1 MKHKSIVENVAKI
14 IFTVCAVVAIF
25 AVLSITIYMF
35 LKGAPAFFKVGVLN
49 LLFGT
54 KWAPTAADPSYGIL
68 YIILTSKKKKTKTK
82 NKKKQKAHLSAVFLT
97 DVANK
102 KLSAVVL
109 PAVDL
114 LASIP
119 SVIYGLLGLM
129 ILNPVLYK
137 LEKHIFANSATHQF
151 TGGSNLLAAIIVL
164 AIMILPTV
172 INMSVSSIQA
182 VPQQMRAASLA
193 LGATKIQTIF
203 KVTVPAAK
211 SGIMTG
217 IVLGIGRALGEAM
230 AINMVAGGTVSFPLP
245 FNSVRFLTTQL
256 VSEMGYASGL
266 HRQVLFSVGLVLFV
280 FIMIINLT
288 LMKLKKKGAVEND

>member
-68 YIILTSKKKKTKTK
+68 YIILTSILGTAVSILIGVPIALLT
-82 NKKKQKAHLSAVFLT
+82 AVFLT
-97 DVANK
+97 EVSNK
-102 KLSAVVL
+102 KLSAVVQ
-109 PAVDL
+109 PAVEL
-114 LASIP
+114 LAAIP

-211 SGIMTG
+211 SGIMTR
-217 IVLGIGRALGEAM
+217 IVLGIGRALG

>member
-68 YIILTSKKKKTKTK
+68 YIILTSIIGTAVSILIGVPIALLT
-82 NKKKQKAHLSAVFLT
+82 AVFLT
-97 DVANK
+97 EVSNK
-102 KLSAVVL
+102 KLSAVVQ
-109 PAVDL
+109 PAVEL
-114 LASIP
+114 LAAIP

-151 TGGSNLLAAIIVL
+151 TGGSNLFAAIIVL

-203 KVTVPAAK
+203 KSDGSCSKVRNHDRNCARNRSCARRSDGYQHGSRWNGKLSTSVQLSAFPYHTARQRD
-211 SGIMTG
+211 GICQRTSQTG
-217 IVLGIGRALGEAM
+217 A
-230 AINMVAGGTVSFPLP
+230 
-245 FNSVRFLTTQL
+245 FLSRSCAFCVYHDNQSHPYETQKER
-256 VSEMGYASGL
+256 SCG
-266 HRQVLFSVGLVLFV
+266 
-280 FIMIINLT
+280 
-288 LMKLKKKGAVEND
+288 K

>member
-68 YIILTSKKKKTKTK
+68 YIILTSIIGTAVSILIGVPIALLT
-82 NKKKQKAHLSAVFLT
+82 AVFLT
-97 DVANK
+97 EVSNK
-102 KLSAVVL
+102 KLSAVVQ
-109 PAVDL
+109 PAVEL
-114 LASIP
+114 LAAIP

-217 IVLGIGRALGEAM
+217 IVLGI
-230 AINMVAGGTVSFPLP
+230 VVQ
-245 FNSVRFLTTQL
+245 RFLKSSERRQRFRIFLCRIYLTQPPVQPL
-256 VSEMGYASGL
+256 VAD
-266 HRQVLFSVGLVLFV
+266 
-280 FIMIINLT
+280 IMAFAFADDRFQWLGKNP
-288 LMKLKKKGAVEND
+288 VRH

>member
-68 YIILTSKKKKTKTK
+68 YIILTSIIGTAVSILIGVPIALLT
-82 NKKKQKAHLSAVFLT
+82 AVFLT
-97 DVANK
+97 EVSNK
-102 KLSAVVL
+102 KLSAVVQ
-109 PAVDL
+109 PAVEL
-114 LASIP
+114 LAAIP

-182 VPQQMRAASLA
+182 VPQQMRADGYQHGSRWNGKLSTSVQLSAFPYHTASQRDGIRQRTSQT
-193 LGATKIQTIF
+193 GA
-203 KVTVPAAK
+203 
-211 SGIMTG
+211 
-217 IVLGIGRALGEAM
+217 
-230 AINMVAGGTVSFPLP
+230 
-245 FNSVRFLTTQL
+245 FLSRSCAFCVYHDNQPHPYETQKER
-256 VSEMGYASGL
+256 SCG
-266 HRQVLFSVGLVLFV
+266 
-280 FIMIINLT
+280 
-288 LMKLKKKGAVEND
+288 K

>member
-54 KWAPTAADPSYGIL
+54 KWAPTAAEPSYGIL
-68 YIILTSKKKKTKTK
+68 YIILTSIIGTAVSILIGVPIALLT
-82 NKKKQKAHLSAVFLT
+82 AVFLT
-97 DVANK
+97 EVSNK
-102 KLSAVVL
+102 KLSAVVQ
-109 PAVDL
+109 PAVEL
-114 LASIP
+114 LAAIP

-172 INMSVSSIQA
+172 INMSVS
-182 VPQQMRAASLA
+182 
-193 LGATKIQTIF
+193 IF
-203 KVTVPAAK
+203 RVTVPAAK

>member
-68 YIILTSKKKKTKTK
+68 YIILTSIIGTAVSILIGVPIALLT
-82 NKKKQKAHLSAVFLT
+82 AVFLT
-97 DVANK
+97 EVSNK
-102 KLSAVVL
+102 KLSAVVQ
-109 PAVDL
+109 PAVEL
-114 LASIP
+114 LAAIP

-151 TGGSNLLAAIIVL
+151 TGGSNLFAAIIVL

-172 INMSVSSIQA
+172 INMSVSSI
-182 VPQQMRAASLA
+182 
-193 LGATKIQTIF
+193 
-203 KVTVPAAK
+203 
-211 SGIMTG
+211 
-217 IVLGIGRALGEAM
+217 
-230 AINMVAGGTVSFPLP
+230 
-245 FNSVRFLTTQL
+245 
-256 VSEMGYASGL
+256 
-266 HRQVLFSVGLVLFV
+266 
-280 FIMIINLT
+280 
-288 LMKLKKKGAVEND
+288 